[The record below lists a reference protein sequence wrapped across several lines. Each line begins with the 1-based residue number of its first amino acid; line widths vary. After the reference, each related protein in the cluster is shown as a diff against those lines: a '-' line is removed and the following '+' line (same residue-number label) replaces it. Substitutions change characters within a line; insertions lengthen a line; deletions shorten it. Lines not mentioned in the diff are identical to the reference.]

1 MGEILIGL
9 SSWADKSLIACGK
22 FYPPDANDA
31 ASRLQYYA
39 SQFPRLVEVN
49 STYYGLPAAASAR
62 LWVERTPPR
71 FQFDVKMFSLLT
83 QHPTA
88 VKSLPRD
95 LRESLPAEVADKE
108 NIYLRDVPAEV
119 AEEVLRRY
127 VAALQPLHAAGK
139 LGAVLTQFPHW
150 FTPGDAARAHIAWLR
165 DRLAGYLVA
174 VEFRNNQWLNPANL
188 EDTLDWLAAHELTYV
203 AVDEPQGFRASVPPV
218 AAVTNSALAYV
229 RFHGRRREVW
239 AERGVSVQEKFKYL
253 YSANELKEWVLKLE
267 EMAEQAAV
275 VHVLMNTNY
284 EDYAVRNA
292 RQLSLLLHE
301 AGVETA

>member
-9 SSWADKSLIACGK
+9 SSWADKSLIACGR

-71 FQFDVKMFSLLT
+71 FQFDIKMFSLLT

-88 VKSLPRD
+88 VKSLPPD
-95 LRESLPAEVADKE
+95 LRKALPAEVADKE

-119 AEEVLRRY
+119 AEEVLQRY

-139 LGAVLTQFPHW
+139 LGAVLTQFPPW
-150 FTPGDAARAHIAWLR
+150 FTPGDASRAHLAWLR

-174 VEFRNNQWLNPANL
+174 VEFRNNRWLSPEKL

-229 RFHGRRREVW
+229 RFHGRRKEMW
-239 AERGVSVQEKFKYL
+239 AVRGVSVQDKFQYL
-253 YSANELKEWVLKLE
+253 YSPDELKEWVPRLG
-267 EMAEQAAV
+267 EMAERAAA

-292 RQLSLLLHE
+292 RQLSLLLDE
-301 AGVETA
+301 AGIGRG